1 MKAAGEGVLRVLA
14 TKEDY
19 GGLAEHL
26 AAIGRTIVVGF
37 KATGTYRRA
46 LTYYLITAG
55 FELWLISSIALAR
68 TRETLHNGWDENVP
82 EGGAGYPAQC
92 CGLTPLS
99 VTSTRLSLGSTICKN
114 CLRQALCSNVSS
126 PRHEF
131 GDGVVG

>member
-1 MKAAGEGVLRVLA
+1 LKAAGEGVLRVLA

-55 FELWLISSIALAR
+55 FELWLISSIAWHGRARPCIMGGMRTSPKEVQVILHNAADRRHSALRRLDCRWDQRSAR
-68 TRETLHNGWDENVP
+68 TV
-82 EGGAGYPAQC
+82 
-92 CGLTPLS
+92 
-99 VTSTRLSLGSTICKN
+99 
-114 CLRQALCSNVSS
+114 
-126 PRHEF
+126 
-131 GDGVVG
+131 